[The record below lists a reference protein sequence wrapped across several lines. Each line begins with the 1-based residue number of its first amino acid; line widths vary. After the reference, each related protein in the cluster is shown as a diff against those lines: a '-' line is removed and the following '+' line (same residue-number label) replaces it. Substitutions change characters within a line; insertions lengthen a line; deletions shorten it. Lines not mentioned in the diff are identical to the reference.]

1 MPNTLFDVCVVG
13 SGPGG
18 GIATYVL
25 TKAGLKVALVEAGR
39 VLRRV
44 RLLCRRGLS
53 RLPVEPPRPPVP
65 ARPPPRRLRSEPPR
79 LTSRRRPRRAH
90 GDTANG
96 TTRTTARA
104 R

>member
-39 VLRRV
+39 VLRPGIDYNTHAWPYA
-44 RLLCRRGLS
+44 RLF
-53 RLPVEPPRPPVP
+53 PK
-65 ARPPPRRLRSEPPR
+65 
-79 LTSRRRPRRAH
+79 T
-90 GDTANG
+90 NF
-96 TTRTTARA
+96 
-104 R
+104 